1 MITSVYTIFPRH
13 NLPSCGK
20 KSKHSHEVRG
30 TMDTATAPA
39 GAAKTTSTTLGKHAI
54 DLFSE
59 RVKTSGPRTVLRWKE
74 GGVWREATW
83 NDWDRASR
91 EIAAGLKVLGVGV
104 TERACILGNTRPE
117 WVYCDVGVLMAGGIT
132 VPIYQS
138 NVPHEC
144 EYIVNDCGAKIV
156 FAEDP
161 AQIAKLVQE
170 KSKLG
175 RVAKVVYWDAVTKLA
190 KPDAK
195 GRTELTLDDVVGA
208 DKSWVMSLAELREL
222 GKKWLGEHTGELDR
236 GFADIKPDN
245 AFTIVYTSGT
255 TGPPKGVVITHSNI
269 VWELSAMHD
278 VLPVDETD
286 EQLLFLPLAH
296 IFAKLLEWVTV
307 SRGSRIAFAESVA
320 KIKDNLAEVRPTY
333 MCAVP
338 RVLEKVY
345 IGILGNRNAS
355 PPGKQKIFDWAF
367 SVGREVSKR
376 KQKRQPLPFGLS
388 VKNAIATKLVF
399 SKIQSVLGGRIRFL
413 VSGGAPLSRE
423 IAEFFHAA
431 GVLIL
436 EGWGLTETTAGTC
449 VNRPDQYAF
458 GSVGMP
464 VPGIEVKIATDGEI
478 LVRGGSVMKEYYGK
492 PEATAEVIDAEG
504 WFHTGDIGVIEDGM
518 VRITDRKKDIIVN
531 AGGKNI
537 APQNLENALKSTPYI
552 SQVMV
557 HGDKRPYLVALIT
570 LNEENVASWARS
582 NGVSFSSTAELAKND
597 KVKSLVQK
605 YVDELNAK
613 EPSYSSIKKFN
624 ILPADFSQE
633 TGELTP
639 TLKVKRKFTY
649 EKYRDLIDAF
659 YAN

>member
-1 MITSVYTIFPRH
+1 M
-13 NLPSCGK
+13 
-20 KSKHSHEVRG
+20 E
-30 TMDTATAPA
+30 TATAQAA
-39 GAAKTTSTTLGKHAI
+39 GGKVASATASKHAI

-59 RVKTSGPRTVLRWKE
+59 RVAKSGPRTVLRWKE

-91 EIAAGLKVLGVGV
+91 EIAGGLRALGMGLA
-104 TERACILGNTRPE
+104 ERACILGNTRPE
-117 WVYCDVGVLMAGGIT
+117 WVYCDVGTLMAGGIT

-144 EYIVNDCGAKIV
+144 EYIINDCGAKIV

-161 AQIAKLVQE
+161 AQIAKLMAE
-170 KSKLG
+170 KGKLN
-175 RVAKVVYWDAVTKLA
+175 RVAKVIYWDPVTKLA

-195 GRTELTLDDVVGA
+195 GKTELTLEDVIGA
-208 DKSWVMSLAELREL
+208 DKSWVMSVAELREQ
-222 GKKWLGEHTGELDR
+222 GKKWLGEHPGELEK
-236 GFADIKPDN
+236 GWADIKPEQP
-245 AFTIVYTSGT
+245 FTFVYTSGT
-255 TGPPKGVVITHSNI
+255 TGPPKGVVLTHQNI
-269 VWELSAMHD
+269 VWECQAMEN

-307 SRGSRIAFAESVA
+307 TKGSRIAFAESIA

-367 SVGREVSKR
+367 SVGKQVSKL
-376 KQKRQPLPFGLS
+376 KQQGQPLPFGLS

-399 SKIQSVLGGRIRFL
+399 SKIQSVLGGRIKFL
-413 VSGGAPLSRE
+413 VSGGAPLSKE

-449 VNRPDQYAF
+449 VNRPDKYAF
-458 GSVGMP
+458 GSVGVP
-464 VPGIEVKIATDGEI
+464 VPGIEVKIAADGEI

-492 PEATAEVIDAEG
+492 PDATAEVIDSEG
-504 WFHTGDIGVIEDGM
+504 WFHTGDIGVIENGI

-537 APQNLENALKSTPYI
+537 APQNLENALKATPYI

-570 LNEENVASWARS
+570 LNEENVSKWARD
-582 NGVSFSSTAELAKND
+582 NGVQHQTTADLAKSD
-597 KVKSLVQK
+597 KIKSLVQK

-613 EPSYSSIKKFN
+613 EPSYSSIKKFQ

-649 EKYRDLIDAF
+649 EKYKEVIDAF